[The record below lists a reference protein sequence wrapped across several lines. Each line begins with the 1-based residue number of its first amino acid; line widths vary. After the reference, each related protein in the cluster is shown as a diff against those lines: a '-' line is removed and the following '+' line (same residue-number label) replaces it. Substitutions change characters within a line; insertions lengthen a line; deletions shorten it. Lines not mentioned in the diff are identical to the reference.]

1 MLTIMRVGIL
11 SLVLA
16 VHGSVAVAQSPPAVA
31 PPGTVEAA
39 RQKVEHGQLQEAIEM
54 LKPMLT
60 AQPPVRGVAHELGI
74 AYYRAGKLVP
84 AEEAFT
90 QAEKEDPNDI
100 ESVQMHGFTLYRLGR
115 PAAAVP
121 FLERV
126 RQWMPNANAD
136 ANYVLGLCYLN
147 SRRYDDARSAFAI
160 QYGVAPTSPA
170 AYLLAGNM
178 LIHANLPELAADSAQ
193 KALELNP
200 RLPLA
205 HFMLG
210 EVYLY
215 KSDADRALQE
225 FELERTINPG
235 YPATYDRLGDVYLRV
250 GKYQEAQESL
260 TKAISLDTSSTGPF
274 ILMGKV
280 LLKRNDPRTA
290 AIYLQRA
297 EKMDPGNYITHTL
310 LGQAY
315 RSLGREQ
322 DAKTEIDTA
331 SKIQASSELKLEP
344 IQ

>member
-1 MLTIMRVGIL
+1 MLTIMRVRLL
-11 SLVLA
+11 SLALVF
-16 VHGSVAVAQSPPAVA
+16 HGSVAVAQSTPAVA

-39 RQKVEHGQLQEAIEM
+39 RQKMEHGQLQEAIEM
-54 LKPMLT
+54 LKPMVT
-60 AQPPVRGVAHELGI
+60 AQPPVRGAAHELGI
-74 AYYRAGKLVP
+74 AYYRSGKLVP
-84 AEEAFT
+84 AEETFA
-90 QAEKEDPNDI
+90 QAEKEDPNDM
-100 ESVQMHGFTLYRLGR
+100 EAVQMHGFTLYRLGR
-115 PAAAVP
+115 PAAAIP

-147 SRRYDDARSAFAI
+147 SRRYDDARSAFAT
-160 QYGVAPTSPA
+160 QYGVPPTSPA
-170 AYLLAGNM
+170 AYLLTGNM
-178 LIHANLPELAADSAQ
+178 LIHANLPELAAEAAQ

-200 RLPLA
+200 KLPLA

-225 FELERTINPG
+225 FELERTINPD
-235 YPATYDRLGDVYLRV
+235 YPATYERLGDVYLRI

-260 TKAISLDTSSTGPF
+260 TKAISLDTTSTGPF

-280 LLKRNDPRTA
+280 LLKRNDPQTA

-297 EKMDPGNYITHTL
+297 EKMDPANYITHTL

-315 RSLGREQ
+315 RSLGKEQ
-322 DAKTEIDTA
+322 DAKTEIDAA
-331 SKIQASSELKLEP
+331 SRIQASSELKLEP
-344 IQ
+344 VK